1 MRTERIQALIQ
12 AISRGLYEKEETLR
26 LTVLAAIAEQNVFLH
41 GAPGAAK
48 SMVAARVPRIF
59 HDIRSFSYLLGRFST
74 PDELFGPISISKMK
88 DHDRYERVLEGFL
101 PAAEIVF
108 LDEIWNASS
117 PILNTLLT
125 AINERRFRNG
135 AQEIPLPLRMVIAA
149 AGTLPP
155 DDPALLNLWDRFLL
169 RLETSPIAG
178 EEAFTA
184 MLLDTENN
192 GDPLMDGTDPI
203 TTQELAAWRQEMNRV
218 TIPPDIL
225 NLILD
230 VRERIARHN
239 RMSPDT
245 DSPIVV
251 SDRRWKQIAHLL
263 RASAFLN
270 DRDEVDVFD
279 CILMRHCLWS
289 RNEDSDTINTI
300 VEEALSRYS
309 TSGRF
314 DAEEFRQQLEK
325 TLGEVHAARF
335 EIHQQAVEKPLEY
348 RGEYY
353 QVLDYVEDLQT
364 LIWIGDFQNLS
375 REQPTETDLFFYGDA
390 DDYAYSERLPVRLI
404 DEVTVEI
411 AEEEF
416 AIETVRTERQQ
427 ERPVEMDGATKNDLL
442 SRLKTL
448 RTETDDV
455 IAAIERYRESTSGE
469 AVQHLFV
476 HRSYAEIVITG
487 MDRAAEQF
495 AALQLEIDRVTEELG

>member
-1 MRTERIQALIQ
+1 MRTERIQALVQ

-26 LTVLAAIAEQNVFLH
+26 LAVLAAISGQNVFLH

-48 SMVAARVPRIF
+48 SMIAGRVPFLFR
-59 HDIRSFSYLLGRFST
+59 DARSFSYLLGRFST
-74 PDELFGPISISKMK
+74 PDELFGPVSISKMK
-88 DHDRYERVLEGFL
+88 DHDRYERVVEGFL

-135 AQEIPLPLRMVIAA
+135 AQEITLPLRTVIAA
-149 AGTLPP
+149 AGTMPP
-155 DDPALLNLWDRFLL
+155 DDPAFSNLWDRFLL
-169 RLETSPIAG
+169 RVETHSISD
-178 EEAFTA
+178 EDAFTA

-192 GDPLMDGTDPI
+192 GDPVMDGTEPI
-203 TTQELAAWRQEMNRV
+203 TTKELATWHQEMDHV
-218 TIPPDIL
+218 AIPTDIV
-225 NLILD
+225 NLIID

-239 RMSPDT
+239 RMNPDA
-245 DSPIVV
+245 DNAIVV

-270 DRDEVDVFD
+270 DRSEVDVFD

-289 RNEDSDTINTI
+289 HDNETDTINTI
-300 VEEALSRYS
+300 IEEALHRYS

-314 DAEEFRQQLEK
+314 DAEAFRQQLEE
-325 TLGEVHAARF
+325 TLDAVHAARY
-335 EIHQQAVEKPLEY
+335 EVLQKEVQKPLEY

-353 QVLDYVEDLQT
+353 QILDYIEDLQT

-375 REQPTETDLFFYGDA
+375 SEHPTETDLFFYGDA

-404 DEVTVEI
+404 DDVTVEI
-411 AEEEF
+411 AESEF
-416 AIETVRTERQQ
+416 SIETVRTEQQQ
-427 ERPVEMDGATKNDLL
+427 ERPVDMDRSTREELMA
-442 SRLKTL
+442 RLNSL
-448 RTETDDV
+448 HTETNEV
-455 IAAIERYRESTSGE
+455 IAAIRKYRESTSGE
-469 AVQHLFV
+469 AVHHLFV
-476 HRSYAEIVITG
+476 HRSYAEIVTTG